1 MLWIMMKDFVV
12 WGLLL
17 GIGIIVVMMMYYIYL
32 FMYNSVDEDK

>member
-12 WGLLL
+12 WGLLF